1 MSHEFTL
8 IIEGLDL
15 DDGAQGEALFERC
28 DDATFGE
35 VDGVGYGDF
44 HRDAENLVEGV
55 LSAIRDVEGIPGL
68 RVVQAEPDTLVTAA
82 EIAER
87 LECSKEYVR
96 LLARGERGSGRGI
109 RFPSPV
115 SHVRGRH
122 RLWRWADVAAW
133 DRRDEEARDAYAFA
147 AINALLD
154 LRVLRQA
161 LPEDWMRLVDS
172 LVPEAV

>member
-1 MSHEFTL
+1 MSHDFTL

-15 DDGAQGEALFERC
+15 DDDAQGDALFERC

-44 HRDAENLVEGV
+44 HREAESLVEAV
-55 LSAIRDVEGIPGL
+55 LSAIRDVEAIPGL
-68 RVVQAEPDTLVTAA
+68 RVTHAEPDTLVTAA

-96 LLARGERGSGRGI
+96 LLAKGERGAG
-109 RFPSPV
+109 FPAPV
-115 SHVRGRH
+115 SHARGRN

-133 DRRDEEARDAYAFA
+133 DGRAEEARDAYALA
-147 AINALLD
+147 AINDLLG
-154 LRVLRQA
+154 LRVLRGA
-161 LPEDWMRLVDS
+161 IRDDWKPLVYT
-172 LVPEAV
+172 LVPEVA

>member
-15 DDGAQGEALFERC
+15 DDEAQGDTLFERC

-44 HRDAENLVEGV
+44 HREADSLADAVV
-55 LSAIRDVEGIPGL
+55 AAVHDVESVPGL
-68 RVVQAEPDTLVTAA
+68 RVVHAEPDTLVTAA

-87 LECSKEYVR
+87 LEFSKEYVR
-96 LLARGERGSGRGI
+96 LLANGERHSERGK
-109 RFPSPV
+109 FPAPV
-115 SHVRGRH
+115 SHVRGRN

-133 DRRDEEARDAYAFA
+133 SGQADEARDAYALA
-147 AINALLD
+147 AVNALLD
-154 LRVLRQA
+154 LRVVRNVI
-161 LPEDWMRLVDS
+161 PDDWKRLVYGF
-172 LVPEAV
+172 VPEAA